1 MAMTPGELEG
11 ARFGP
16 VDHVID
22 LERIAS
28 FVAATGDDPGR
39 WVDAAPPGYAATLL
53 FAVARPF
60 LGDVRVHEY
69 TRTLIH
75 VDQQFGYEAPLQ
87 AGRYTVSGR
96 VERVRERGGA
106 WFVTFVAEAARGA
119 APIMVSTSTFLMS
132 NQPAGAAEEERTE
145 PSPRSRADSRAPRS
159 QRMPTG
165 PGPLDPLPKSASR
178 YDLVRY
184 SAASGDFNPL
194 HWDHGAARD
203 AGLPGIVVHGLLMHA
218 WLAQIAAAVAAAAAP
233 IVAIK
238 TRFRNA
244 LAPADA
250 AQVMGE
256 VVGVDPPEADLK
268 LRLMS
273 DGVDMVT
280 ATATVRIGE
289 E

>member
-1 MAMTPGELEG
+1 MTPGELEG

-22 LERIAS
+22 LERIAF

-53 FAVARPF
+53 FAVAGPF

-69 TRTLIH
+69 TRTLLH
-75 VDQQFGYEAPLQ
+75 VDQQFRYEAPLRV
-87 AGRYTVSGR
+87 GRYTVSGR

-106 WFVTFVAEAARGA
+106 WFVTFVAQAVHGA

-132 NQPAGAAEEERTE
+132 DKPAGAAEEQRAE
-145 PSPRSRADSRAPRS
+145 PPPRSRADSRAPDTP
-159 QRMPTG
+159 RMPTG

-178 YDLVRY
+178 YDLVSY

-218 WLAQIAAAVAAAAAP
+218 WLSQSAATVAAGGDP
-233 IVAIK
+233 IGTIK

-250 AQVMGE
+250 AQVVGE
-256 VVGVDPPEADLK
+256 IVGVDPPEADLK
-268 LRLMS
+268 LRLIS